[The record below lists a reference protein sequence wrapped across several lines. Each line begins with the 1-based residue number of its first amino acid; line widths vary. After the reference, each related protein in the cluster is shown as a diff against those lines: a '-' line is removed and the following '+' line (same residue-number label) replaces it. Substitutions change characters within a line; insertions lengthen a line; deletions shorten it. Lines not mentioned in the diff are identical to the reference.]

1 MFFGDETKEALEVF
15 RNYLI
20 ETRESLGVN
29 YMKRI
34 QCYGYEE
41 LLIYFMFHALA
52 RNTSDLSK
60 SELEMMKEFL
70 SKEELI

>member
-20 ETRESLGVN
+20 ETRGRLGVN
-29 YMKRI
+29 YTKMF

-41 LLIYFMFHALA
+41 LLINFMFHALVC
-52 RNTSDLSK
+52 NTSDLSK
-60 SELEMMKEFL
+60 SQLEMMKEFL
-70 SKEELI
+70 YQEELI